1 MHPQATALLHTY
13 QAISDVDHGAVVDE
27 QPCGLVFLFCYSNV
41 KWRLTHLD
49 ATTAPLSYTAIPTAS
64 TERHVQSSWRSRS
77 SLGK

>member
-49 ATTAPLSYTAIPTAS
+49 ATTAPLSYAAIQTAS
-64 TERHVQSSWRSRS
+64 T
-77 SLGK
+77 